1 MKLRAFVVLLFL
13 ANLGFFAWT
22 QGWLDAVV
30 GPAPRAEREPERLAR
45 QLQPQRVRIVPP
57 SEAASAMSLLARADT
72 LVCLEVGPLTPAEAD
87 AAESLLQAAL
97 PAGRWERRNTEQP
110 GEWIIYVGRFTAAD
124 AQNKKSD
131 ELRRMQIAFDEIK
144 TPPDLAPGLSLG
156 RFDNRGA
163 ANAALDKMTQRG
175 VRSARVITLAE
186 PATVVTVRVDRVD
199 RALAA
204 ELYGL
209 GGEVGGQPLGQ
220 AFTPCAK

>member
-1 MKLRAFVVLLFL
+1 MKLRALVVLLVL

-22 QGWLDAVV
+22 QGWFDAAV
-30 GPAPRAEREPERLAR
+30 GARPRAEREPERMAR

-57 SEAASAMSLLARADT
+57 SEAASAMSPFARADA

-87 AAESLLQAAL
+87 AAESLLQTAL

-110 GEWIIYVGRFTAAD
+110 GEWIIYLGRFTAAD

-156 RFDNRGA
+156 RFNNRSA
-163 ANAALDKMTQRG
+163 ATAALDKLTQRG

-186 PATVVTVRVDRVD
+186 PARIATVRVDRVD
-199 RALAA
+199 RTLAA
-204 ELYGL
+204 ELSGIA
-209 GGEVGGQPLGQ
+209 GEVGGQPLGQ
-220 AFTPCAK
+220 AFTLCAR